1 MIISFIDV
9 DVRGSLIT
17 DNKVMTDLLGVN
29 DDRNIFSSCQSKI
42 DN

>member
-1 MIISFIDV
+1 MIISFTDV

-17 DNKVMTDLLGVN
+17 DNKDSDRLLGIN